1 MLQLLCGHEWL
12 YSMKHLKERTHLGD
26 IGTDGKI
33 ILNCIK
39 IHRAGGC
46 GLDKL
51 WAVVNKAI
59 NVLVLEV
66 TEILRLAEKLSA
78 FTEN

>member
-1 MLQLLCGHEWL
+1 
-12 YSMKHLKERTHLGD
+12 MKHLKERTHLGD
-26 IGTDGKI
+26 ISTDGKI
-33 ILNCIK
+33 VLNCIK
-39 IHRAGGC
+39 IHRVGVC